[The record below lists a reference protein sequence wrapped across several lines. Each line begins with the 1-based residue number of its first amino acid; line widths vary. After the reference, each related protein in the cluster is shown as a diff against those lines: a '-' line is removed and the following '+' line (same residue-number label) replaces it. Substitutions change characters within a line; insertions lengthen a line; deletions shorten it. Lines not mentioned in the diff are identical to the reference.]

1 MPDGDHLS
9 GKSAT
14 PPGPPPS
21 VHRVGQPLGHGDHGT
36 APGNRC
42 CTGAAAILS
51 DYLTVSRGWL
61 KAGRAFQ
68 TANLLGACAFV
79 INGSFH
85 QAWPSVA
92 TSAPGSSLPQP
103 HCSTCGGTSGV
114 SGADPGHFCG
124 QVDWGC
130 LVSWT
135 CSVMWPKRKCGHCP
149 HFSPRT
155 GPYIGRIGSDSV
167 CFWTSQYLQGP
178 EGGSSPTS
186 DTAYPL
192 VRAVFALTCG
202 H

>member
-1 MPDGDHLS
+1 VTHLT

-114 SGADPGHFCG
+114 SGARPRSFLWSGGLGLSGLLDLFSDVAKKEVWTLSTLFASDWAGHRP
-124 QVDWGC
+124 DWLGFR
-130 LVSWT
+130 
-135 CSVMWPKRKCGHCP
+135 M
-149 HFSPRT
+149 FSGLPSICRGRNAVRVPPRT
-155 GPYIGRIGSDSV
+155 QHIP
-167 CFWTSQYLQGP
+167 
-178 EGGSSPTS
+178 SSERF
-186 DTAYPL
+186 L
-192 VRAVFALTCG
+192 L
-202 H
+202 